1 MALTK
6 EKKNEV
12 VKDVADLVTTSKLT
26 VIAEYKGTPV
36 KAMQALRHQAR
47 DNGTKVLVVK
57 NRLVIKALQNNDV
70 TKDTDTT
77 ALKGML
83 LYAFNAEDEVAPAQ
97 VLATFAKTQPTLQ
110 FVGAITAEGA
120 FIGVDDVKALAAL
133 PSKEQ
138 LRGMLVG
145 TIAAPL
151 SGFINVMTGNV
162 RGVLNVLSA
171 RAEALGQ

>member
-6 EKKNEV
+6 AKKHQV
-12 VKDVADLVTTSKLT
+12 VKDVSDLVSTSKLT

-36 KAMQALRHQAR
+36 KAMQSLRRQAR
-47 DNGTKVLVVK
+47 DSGTKVLVIK
-57 NRLVIKALQNNDV
+57 NRLVIKALQDNDA
-70 TKDTDTT
+70 TKATDTS
-77 ALKGML
+77 ALTGML
-83 LYAFNAEDEVAPAQ
+83 LYAFNEEDEVAPAQ

-110 FVGAITAEGA
+110 FVGAIASDGHFMGA
-120 FIGVDDVKALAAL
+120 DDVKALASL
-133 PSKEQ
+133 PGKEQ

-145 TIAAPL
+145 TLAAPL

-171 RAEALGQ
+171 RGKALGQ

>member
-12 VKDVADLVTTSKLT
+12 VKDVAGLVTTSKLT
-26 VIAEYKGTPV
+26 VVAEYKGTPV
-36 KAMQALRHQAR
+36 KALQALRRQAR

-70 TKDTDTT
+70 TKDIDTS
-77 ALKGML
+77 ALTGML

-110 FVGAITAEGA
+110 FVGAITGEGA
-120 FIGVDDVKALAAL
+120 FIGADDVKALAAL
-133 PSKEQ
+133 PGKEQ

-171 RAEALGQ
+171 RADALGQ